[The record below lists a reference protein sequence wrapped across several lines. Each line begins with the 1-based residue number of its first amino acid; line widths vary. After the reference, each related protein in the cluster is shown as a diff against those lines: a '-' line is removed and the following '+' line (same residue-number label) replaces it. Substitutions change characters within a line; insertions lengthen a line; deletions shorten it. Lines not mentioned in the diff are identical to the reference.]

1 MLACLLICFNCIR
14 FFVTLWTI
22 AYQVPLLTGFS
33 KQEYWSGLHTL
44 LQGISLTQ
52 GLHLHLLCFLS
63 CQADTL
69 SLGPFFCH
77 SYGLSSSHV
86 WMWPLDHKSW
96 TLKNRC
102 LWTVMLKKT
111 LESPLDC
118 KETKPVNPKGNQ
130 WIFIGS
136 TDAEAE
142 VPIFWSP
149 PIGADLL
156 EKSLMLRKTEARRK
170 RGQKKMR
177 CLDGITDS
185 MDKKTQG
192 NCEGQGSQACCSPL
206 GWKESD
212 MI

>member
-1 MLACLLICFNCIR
+1 MDHSKSGS
-14 FFVTLWTI
+14 FVDRILQARILEWVAYTPARDFSDPGTEPTAFMSLELSGGYFIPRTI
-22 AYQVPLLTGFS
+22 
-33 KQEYWSGLHTL
+33 
-44 LQGISLTQ
+44 
-52 GLHLHLLCFLS
+52 
-63 CQADTL
+63 
-69 SLGPFFCH
+69 FFCH

-102 LWTVMLKKT
+102 LWTVMLEKT
-111 LESPLDC
+111 LERPLDF

-156 EKSLMLRKTEARRK
+156 EKSLMLRKAEARRK

-177 CLDGITDS
+177 CLDDITDS
-185 MDKKTQG
+185 MDK
-192 NCEGQGSQACCSPL
+192 
-206 GWKESD
+206 
-212 MI
+212 